1 MQGRGFSFMFLDCI
15 WFLECIWHIQAFSL
29 EIKNFNLA
37 NNSNQIKE
45 IKTLQYTLSGTEW
58 VASHVIFELINYT
71 IWMLDAV
78 FVSS

>member
-45 IKTLQYTLSGTEW
+45 IKTLQYTLSGTE
-58 VASHVIFELINYT
+58 
-71 IWMLDAV
+71 
-78 FVSS
+78 